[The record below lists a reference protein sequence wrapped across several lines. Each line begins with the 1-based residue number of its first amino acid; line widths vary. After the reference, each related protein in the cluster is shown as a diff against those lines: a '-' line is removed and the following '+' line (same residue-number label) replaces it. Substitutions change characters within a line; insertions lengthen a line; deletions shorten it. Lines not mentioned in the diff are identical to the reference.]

1 MDQSVPPGRVR
12 GICIP
17 PCSKSYAQR
26 ALAASL
32 LAEGTSRLHNIE
44 FCDDTRSAIRC
55 IEALGARVRRTGER
69 TLEIDGG
76 LSPAGDKLYVGQ
88 SGLSTRLFTPI
99 ASLCDTPI
107 GVVGEGPLLHRSF
120 RTMIRTLRAL
130 GVRVHDRN
138 DHLPLHIQG
147 PIRGGE
153 VQVEGLVSSQFIT
166 GLLLALPIAEEETTI
181 HVPHVIS
188 TPYIDITIDTA
199 ERFGI
204 EILHKDY
211 KEFYVAGGQRYR
223 PAEFEIESD
232 WSAAAFLLV
241 AGAVAGE
248 VTIRNLSVLSR
259 QADTAVMT
267 ALVRAGASVIDEGDT
282 ITVAHRPLQAFSFDA
297 TQCPGLFPA
306 LAALAA
312 SAEGT
317 SVIKG
322 TSRLENKEG
331 NRAESIRE
339 EYAKLG
345 IEVDLDEEDTMK
357 IRGGRIRGGHV
368 HSHDDHRI
376 AMSLAVAA
384 LNADTPRRYRK
395 SRMRGQELS
404 RLLRTA
410 RIPAYCGINGP
421 TMPTRREIIARIETP
436 LTALYGEREARQIAR
451 IVVMELGGLCLTD
464 LVAEPDKELG
474 IDELDRIIGELAAGR
489 PLQYVLGHTEFYGL
503 DFQVREGVLIPRP
516 ETEELV
522 RWIAES
528 PAPDNPA
535 VLDVGTGSGCI
546 AVTLA
551 RLIPESRITAVDIS
565 EKALSIARENARRLD
580 AKVDFR
586 QGDALGELFP
596 GQREQFDL
604 IVSNPPYIP
613 RSEKASIRVN
623 VTGYEP
629 AEALFVEDGDPL
641 IFYRAIAR
649 NARRLL
655 RPGGRLYFEIH
666 ENFADETFRMLTREG
681 FPDTA
686 VRRDLNDKNRMTCSL
701 QRR

>member
-241 AGAVAGE
+241 AGY
-248 VTIRNLSVLSR
+248 SP
-259 QADTAVMT
+259 D
-267 ALVRAGASVIDEGDT
+267 
-282 ITVAHRPLQAFSFDA
+282 RP
-297 TQCPGLFPA
+297 TQ
-306 LAALAA
+306 
-312 SAEGT
+312 
-317 SVIKG
+317 
-322 TSRLENKEG
+322 
-331 NRAESIRE
+331 
-339 EYAKLG
+339 
-345 IEVDLDEEDTMK
+345 
-357 IRGGRIRGGHV
+357 
-368 HSHDDHRI
+368 
-376 AMSLAVAA
+376 
-384 LNADTPRRYRK
+384 
-395 SRMRGQELS
+395 
-404 RLLRTA
+404 
-410 RIPAYCGINGP
+410 
-421 TMPTRREIIARIETP
+421 P
-436 LTALYGEREARQIAR
+436 L
-451 IVVMELGGLCLTD
+451 
-464 LVAEPDKELG
+464 
-474 IDELDRIIGELAAGR
+474 
-489 PLQYVLGHTEFYGL
+489 
-503 DFQVREGVLIPRP
+503 
-516 ETEELV
+516 
-522 RWIAES
+522 
-528 PAPDNPA
+528 
-535 VLDVGTGSGCI
+535 
-546 AVTLA
+546 
-551 RLIPESRITAVDIS
+551 
-565 EKALSIARENARRLD
+565 
-580 AKVDFR
+580 
-586 QGDALGELFP
+586 
-596 GQREQFDL
+596 
-604 IVSNPPYIP
+604 
-613 RSEKASIRVN
+613 
-623 VTGYEP
+623 
-629 AEALFVEDGDPL
+629 
-641 IFYRAIAR
+641 
-649 NARRLL
+649 
-655 RPGGRLYFEIH
+655 
-666 ENFADETFRMLTREG
+666 
-681 FPDTA
+681 
-686 VRRDLNDKNRMTCSL
+686 
-701 QRR
+701 

>member
-1 MDQSVPPGRVR
+1 
-12 GICIP
+12 
-17 PCSKSYAQR
+17 
-26 ALAASL
+26 
-32 LAEGTSRLHNIE
+32 
-44 FCDDTRSAIRC
+44 
-55 IEALGARVRRTGER
+55 
-69 TLEIDGG
+69 
-76 LSPAGDKLYVGQ
+76 
-88 SGLSTRLFTPI
+88 
-99 ASLCDTPI
+99 
-107 GVVGEGPLLHRSF
+107 
-120 RTMIRTLRAL
+120 
-130 GVRVHDRN
+130 
-138 DHLPLHIQG
+138 
-147 PIRGGE
+147 
-153 VQVEGLVSSQFIT
+153 VEGLVSSQFIT

-267 ALVRAGASVIDEGDT
+267 ALIRAGASVIDEGDT

-384 LNADTPRRYRK
+384 LNADTPVVIENPACVAK
-395 SRMRGQELS
+395 SFPDFFE
-404 RLLRTA
+404 RLESLRT
-410 RIPAYCGINGP
+410 
-421 TMPTRREIIARIETP
+421 
-436 LTALYGEREARQIAR
+436 
-451 IVVMELGGLCLTD
+451 
-464 LVAEPDKELG
+464 
-474 IDELDRIIGELAAGR
+474 
-489 PLQYVLGHTEFYGL
+489 
-503 DFQVREGVLIPRP
+503 
-516 ETEELV
+516 
-522 RWIAES
+522 
-528 PAPDNPA
+528 
-535 VLDVGTGSGCI
+535 
-546 AVTLA
+546 
-551 RLIPESRITAVDIS
+551 
-565 EKALSIARENARRLD
+565 
-580 AKVDFR
+580 
-586 QGDALGELFP
+586 
-596 GQREQFDL
+596 
-604 IVSNPPYIP
+604 
-613 RSEKASIRVN
+613 
-623 VTGYEP
+623 
-629 AEALFVEDGDPL
+629 VE
-641 IFYRAIAR
+641 
-649 NARRLL
+649 
-655 RPGGRLYFEIH
+655 
-666 ENFADETFRMLTREG
+666 
-681 FPDTA
+681 
-686 VRRDLNDKNRMTCSL
+686 
-701 QRR
+701 

>member
-384 LNADTPRRYRK
+384 LNADTPVVIENPACVAK
-395 SRMRGQELS
+395 SFPDFFE
-404 RLLRTA
+404 RLESLRT
-410 RIPAYCGINGP
+410 
-421 TMPTRREIIARIETP
+421 
-436 LTALYGEREARQIAR
+436 
-451 IVVMELGGLCLTD
+451 
-464 LVAEPDKELG
+464 
-474 IDELDRIIGELAAGR
+474 
-489 PLQYVLGHTEFYGL
+489 
-503 DFQVREGVLIPRP
+503 
-516 ETEELV
+516 EE
-522 RWIAES
+522 
-528 PAPDNPA
+528 
-535 VLDVGTGSGCI
+535 
-546 AVTLA
+546 
-551 RLIPESRITAVDIS
+551 
-565 EKALSIARENARRLD
+565 
-580 AKVDFR
+580 
-586 QGDALGELFP
+586 
-596 GQREQFDL
+596 
-604 IVSNPPYIP
+604 
-613 RSEKASIRVN
+613 
-623 VTGYEP
+623 
-629 AEALFVEDGDPL
+629 
-641 IFYRAIAR
+641 
-649 NARRLL
+649 
-655 RPGGRLYFEIH
+655 
-666 ENFADETFRMLTREG
+666 
-681 FPDTA
+681 
-686 VRRDLNDKNRMTCSL
+686 
-701 QRR
+701 

>member
-1 MDQSVPPGRVR
+1 M
-12 GICIP
+12 
-17 PCSKSYAQR
+17 
-26 ALAASL
+26 
-32 LAEGTSRLHNIE
+32 
-44 FCDDTRSAIRC
+44 
-55 IEALGARVRRTGER
+55 
-69 TLEIDGG
+69 
-76 LSPAGDKLYVGQ
+76 
-88 SGLSTRLFTPI
+88 
-99 ASLCDTPI
+99 
-107 GVVGEGPLLHRSF
+107 
-120 RTMIRTLRAL
+120 
-130 GVRVHDRN
+130 
-138 DHLPLHIQG
+138 
-147 PIRGGE
+147 
-153 VQVEGLVSSQFIT
+153 
-166 GLLLALPIAEEETTI
+166 
-181 HVPHVIS
+181 
-188 TPYIDITIDTA
+188 
-199 ERFGI
+199 
-204 EILHKDY
+204 
-211 KEFYVAGGQRYR
+211 
-223 PAEFEIESD
+223 
-232 WSAAAFLLV
+232 

-267 ALVRAGASVIDEGDT
+267 ALIRAGASVIDEGDT

-384 LNADTPRRYRK
+384 LNADTPVVIENPACVAK
-395 SRMRGQELS
+395 SFPDFFE
-404 RLLRTA
+404 RLDPCVLWNKRTDYA
-410 RIPAYCGINGP
+410 D
-421 TMPTRREIIARIETP
+421 TP
-436 LTALYGEREARQIAR
+436 GNHRTDRNAAHRLYGEREARQIAR

-565 EKALSIARENARRLD
+565 EKASPSP
-580 AKVDFR
+580 AKMP
-586 QGDALGELFP
+586 GDSM
-596 GQREQFDL
+596 QKWISD
-604 IVSNPPYIP
+604 
-613 RSEKASIRVN
+613 KATPS
-623 VTGYEP
+623 GSYS
-629 AEALFVEDGDPL
+629 
-641 IFYRAIAR
+641 
-649 NARRLL
+649 
-655 RPGGRLYFEIH
+655 
-666 ENFADETFRMLTREG
+666 
-681 FPDTA
+681 PDNGNSST
-686 VRRDLNDKNRMTCSL
+686 
-701 QRR
+701 